1 VARGRRAV
9 GHAGDRLRPLLL
21 VPDLLR
27 GAAGGVRLVARGHRG
42 GVLDLVRRAGGALT
56 RRRDAR
62 GPLRATPGHARRRL
76 PARRR
81 LCPVGPDRLAV
92 GALPG
97 DGSAGRGRRVRGELD
112 PERGADRTVV
122 HRAARQHDGARVLGH
137 GRGPAG
143 DRPARPVVDRWIW
156 LARCLYWPRAWLAD
170 SPMSV

>member
-1 VARGRRAV
+1 MALDYISMPRAYDARDAGLAPLGPRRCPPVARGRRTV
-9 GHAGDRLRPLLL
+9 GHVGDRLRPLLL

-42 GVLDLVRRAGGALT
+42 GVLDLVRRAGGPLT

-62 GPLRATPGHARRRL
+62 GPLRATPGHARRRW

-97 DGSAGRGRRVRGELD
+97 DGRAGRR
-112 PERGADRTVV
+112 
-122 HRAARQHDGARVLGH
+122 
-137 GRGPAG
+137 
-143 DRPARPVVDRWIW
+143 
-156 LARCLYWPRAWLAD
+156 
-170 SPMSV
+170 